1 MCLFY
6 LLLCSQCWSMGD
18 LLNEFMTE
26 FKAIQNLGV
35 EGPDV
40 CYRRVSLAAVWE
52 GGRSRVG
59 EMDGQE
65 LQRPVWKLLY

>member
-35 EGPDV
+35 EGPGV
-40 CYRRVSLAAVWE
+40 CYRRVSLVAVWE